1 MAMYMEQSDRMME
14 LNLLVNLKV
23 FAFFNPLLQ
32 VDIILAVHVVDMEDV
47 VDSGHVG
54 VFESFT

>member
-14 LNLLVNLKV
+14 LNPLVNLKV
-23 FAFFNPLLQ
+23 FAFFDPLLQ

>member
-14 LNLLVNLKV
+14 LNPLVNLKV
-23 FAFFNPLLQ
+23 FAFFDPLLQ
-32 VDIILAVHVVDMEDV
+32 VDIILAVHVVDMEDI